1 MGKLRALVGL
11 VVAIAFAACAAPPP
25 IQQLPA
31 YVNAIG
37 LAKPDA
43 PKHPKFFAKSS
54 ASVATF
60 DDLVPYAQ
68 VQTMRNLV
76 DPWTATA
83 ANLASRLIR
92 VMPDAMC
99 YFEGAPEVAG
109 VVSTHIGFGV
119 STGSAVQFAPA
130 TLQAFR
136 VAPSRMPFEMHP
148 ETDVV
153 VSVRDKAAVGALTEG
168 DTLTSIGGWNLLSP
182 EPFERSALAR
192 RRLELQPGDKLEIE
206 WVRSGVGKMRG
217 DVAML
222 PLAIAVGSGSDPAP
236 LMADHIVR
244 VYQGDDGAPFWGYY
258 NPHNPYGN

>member
-1 MGKLRALVGL
+1 MGRLRALFVV
-11 VVAIAFAACAAPPP
+11 VVATLLASCASPPQ

-31 YVNAIG
+31 YVNGIG
-37 LAKPDA
+37 LAKPDE
-43 PKHPKFFAKSS
+43 PKHPRFFVKSS
-54 ASVATF
+54 APAGAF

-68 VQTMRNLV
+68 VQGLRNLA
-76 DPWTATA
+76 DPWTASA
-83 ANLASRLIR
+83 VGLARRLIR

-109 VVSTHIGFGV
+109 VVSTHVGFGV
-119 STGSAVQFAPA
+119 STGSTVQFAPA

-182 EPFERSALAR
+182 EPFELSALAR
-192 RRLELQPGDKLEIE
+192 RRLELHPGDKLEIE
-206 WVRSGVGKMRG
+206 WVRSGVGKMSG
-217 DVAML
+217 YVSML
-222 PLAIAVGSGSDPAP
+222 PVAVAGGGGFAPAP
-236 LMADHIVR
+236 LLADEIVR
-244 VYQGDDGAPFWGYY
+244 VYQGHDGIPFWGYY